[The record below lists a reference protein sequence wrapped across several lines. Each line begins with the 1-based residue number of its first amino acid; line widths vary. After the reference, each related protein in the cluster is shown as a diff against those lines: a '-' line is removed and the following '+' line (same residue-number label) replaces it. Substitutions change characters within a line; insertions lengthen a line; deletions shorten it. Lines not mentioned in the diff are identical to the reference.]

1 MKRLLVFFI
10 VVLVLATYVVPVLA
24 EDSGGGGS
32 GSSGDSSGD
41 SGSSGSDKG
50 SSGDSSKDGTS
61 HDSGSTDSSSKDSSS
76 GSKDSSSSGSGAESK
91 SSSDSSSK
99 NAVEV
104 EIEHGITIITAHE
117 SEHFSSIRI
126 EHASRPDDSAQQSRD
141 SAVIVT
147 SSLTSLSSVPG
158 PVATQLAEH
167 AKTIEDSLSHFSA
180 DEKSIQ
186 TRNGIVT
193 FFFGGDR
200 SAANDIETH
209 INEDIA
215 ALDSMDKLLNDPAT
229 SPSLK
234 EFTLQREATIR
245 AELERLKGIAESEK
259 LKKGLFG

>member
-10 VVLVLATYVVPVLA
+10 VALVLATYVVPVLA
-24 EDSGGGGS
+24 EGSGGGDG
-32 GSSGDSSGD
+32 GSSGGSSGD

-50 SSGDSSKDGTS
+50 SGDGSSKDSAS
-61 HDSGSTDSSSKDSSS
+61 HDSGSADSSSKDSSS
-76 GSKDSSSSGSGAESK
+76 GSKDASSSGGGAESK
-91 SSSDSSSK
+91 LSSDSSSK
-99 NAVEV
+99 DAAEV

-117 SEHFSSIRI
+117 SEHFSTLSV
-126 EHASRPDDSAQQSRD
+126 EHASRPDDSSQKSRD
-141 SAVIVT
+141 SVVIVT

-158 PVATQLAEH
+158 PTATQLAEH
-167 AKTIEDSLSHFSA
+167 AKKIEDSLSHFSA

-193 FFFGGDR
+193 FFFGGDK

-215 ALDSMDKLLNDPAT
+215 TLDSMDKLLNDPTT

-234 EFTLQREATIR
+234 AFTQQREATIR

-259 LKKGLFG
+259 QKKGLFS